1 MRISDW
7 SSDVCSSDLFTEG
20 FFDHRLAE
28 GDGAAVADGDGEAF
42 LYMHFGGAAVRFGD
56 RGGEAFQF
64 LGHHRATVWR
74 QGADR
79 AEHLGGFGN
88 DVVRGARGDLR
99 DGDHRGIE
107 DRSEE
112 NTSELQSLMRHAY
125 AV

>member
-1 MRISDW
+1 MLISDW
-7 SSDVCSSDLFTEG
+7 SSDVCSSDLIVHRQPRRFTEG

-64 LGHHRATVWR
+64 LGNHRATVWR

-79 AEHLGGFGN
+79 DRKSVGEGKSVEVRVDHGG
-88 DVVRGARGDLR
+88 RR
-99 DGDHRGIE
+99 IIKKK
-107 DRSEE
+107 
-112 NTSELQSLMRHAY
+112 HAHNM
-125 AV
+125 